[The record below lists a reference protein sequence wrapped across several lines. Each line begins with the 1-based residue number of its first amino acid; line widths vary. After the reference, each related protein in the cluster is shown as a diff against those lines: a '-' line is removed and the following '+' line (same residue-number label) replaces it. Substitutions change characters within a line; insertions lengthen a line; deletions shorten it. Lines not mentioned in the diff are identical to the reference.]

1 MSVQEF
7 HSNICVKNAS
17 GSTSCLSEVTI
28 FTIVVAVAI
37 ITLRVL
43 AYETTSDDTTTVKLC
58 TLDLTVTLSH
68 VKDRSSGYR
77 LPK

>member
-17 GSTSCLSEVTI
+17 GITSCLSEVTI
-28 FTIVVAVAI
+28 FLIVVDVTI
-37 ITLRVL
+37 ITSILL
-43 AYETTSDDTTTVKLC
+43 PYEPTCDDTKIVKLC